1 MTNLHESP
9 FEEGFTIAFSEE
21 EAEVNYV
28 IFPKS

>member
-9 FEEGFTIAFSEE
+9 LEEGFIIAFSE
-21 EAEVNYV
+21 EAEVNYM